1 MLSKNVKKIEK
12 MKEGQ
17 DVELYQAGVLNI
29 INYST

>member
-12 MKEGQ
+12 MKEELEVG
-17 DVELYQAGVLNI
+17 LYQTGVHNI